1 MQRTAFNEG
10 LNVLYGLLLE
20 EEGLI
25 ETMLSDAIKALKTG
39 DLELA
44 EDVVNR
50 DERVDRL
57 AESIEAEVVLLI
69 ARHQPVGS
77 DLRRMVSALKNVID
91 LERVGD
97 LSTNIA
103 RAIPEIASR
112 GLLKPLIDIPR
123 MAGIAQEMLRDGIT
137 ALKDEDVNLAQ
148 RVCARDEEMD
158 ALYWQVFRELLV
170 FMMQDPKTIARAL
183 PLLFVAR
190 HLERV
195 GDHATN
201 MAETVIYN
209 VTGLRR
215 KAKEFEGM
223 IVEG

>member
-25 ETMLSDAIKALKTG
+25 EAMLSDAVKALKTG

-44 EDVVNR
+44 KDVVDR
-50 DERVDRL
+50 DQRVDRL
-57 AESIEAEVVLLI
+57 AEGIEAEVVLLI

-77 DLRRMVSALKNVID
+77 DLRRMVSAIKNVID

-103 RAIPEIASR
+103 RAVPEIASQ

-123 MAGIAQEMLRDGIT
+123 MAGIAQEMLKDGIT
-137 ALKDEDVNLAQ
+137 ALKDEDMNLAK

-158 ALYWQVFRELLV
+158 ALHWQIFRELLV
-170 FMMQDPKTIARAL
+170 FMMQDPKTIGKAL

-201 MAETVIYN
+201 IAETVIYN

-223 IVEG
+223 TLEG